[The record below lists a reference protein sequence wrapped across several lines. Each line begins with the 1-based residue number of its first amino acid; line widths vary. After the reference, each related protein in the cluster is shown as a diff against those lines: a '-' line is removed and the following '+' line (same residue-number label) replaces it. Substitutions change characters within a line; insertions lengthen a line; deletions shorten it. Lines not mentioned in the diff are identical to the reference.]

1 MSVAVTMPKAA
12 PRGAEP
18 SIPTSRNTWAI
29 QSISVLSTGA
39 GNFHRKPSNPLTT
52 ENKKEYILL
61 QCMKVKSESEV
72 PQSCLTLCN
81 PMDCS
86 LSGSSVHGVFQA
98 KLLEWGA
105 ISFSL

>member
-52 ENKKEYILL
+52 ENKKEYRTFARKDAASLPND
-61 QCMKVKSESEV
+61 KNR
-72 PQSCLTLCN
+72 TLMSSYN
-81 PMDCS
+81 PWCPGQGIIAYTA
-86 LSGSSVHGVFQA
+86 SGKASQTF
-98 KLLEWGA
+98 
-105 ISFSL
+105 